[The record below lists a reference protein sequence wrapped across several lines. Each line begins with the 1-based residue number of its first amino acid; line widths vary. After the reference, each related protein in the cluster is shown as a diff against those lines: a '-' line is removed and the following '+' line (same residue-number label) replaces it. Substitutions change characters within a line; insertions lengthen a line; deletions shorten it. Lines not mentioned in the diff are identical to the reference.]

1 MNNTSNNIKET
12 TAQRLKK
19 AMEARNLRQIDL
31 VEKTGI
37 PKSALS
43 QYISGKF
50 LPKQNRLSILAEA
63 LNVSETW
70 LIGYDVP
77 MERSYIPH
85 DSGSFDYSEV
95 PGLMPLPYTNG
106 RTVPLIGSIACG
118 TPILAAENIEKE
130 IFLPDNVSADFCLRC
145 KGDSMINARIYDGDI
160 VFIHKQPAVDNGDI
174 AAVLIDETADM
185 AESTLKRVYKYD
197 DRIMLNA
204 ENPSYPP
211 LVFVG
216 NEMNSIRIIGK
227 AVAFLSGI
235 K

>member
-1 MNNTSNNIKET
+1 MNNTSGRAKET

-19 AMEARNLRQIDL
+19 AMAIRNLRQTDL

-50 LPKQNRLSILAEA
+50 LPKQNRLSTLAEA

-77 MERSYIPH
+77 MEREASAYGSIDF
-85 DSGSFDYSEV
+85 DSI
-95 PGLMPLPYTNG
+95 PGLMPLPYSSG

-118 TPILAAENIEKE
+118 TPIFASENMEKE
-130 IFLPDNVSADFCLRC
+130 ISLPDNISADFCLRC
-145 KGDSMINARIYDGDI
+145 KGDSMINARIYDCAMF
-160 VFIHKQPAVDNGDI
+160 FIHRQPSVDNGES
-174 AAVLIDETADM
+174 AAVLIDDTADV
-185 AESTLKRVYKYD
+185 AEATLKRVYLYSDKV
-197 DRIMLNA
+197 MLNA
-204 ENPSYPP
+204 ENPAYPP
-211 LVFVG
+211 MVFIG
-216 NEMNSIRIIGK
+216 NEMNSVRIIGK